1 MPIVQLHRRRISS
14 MIAIVVALAAFIAS
28 TPGRALAGPS
38 EGDFFSAANSVR
50 ASAGLPAYTYA
61 GDLAAAA
68 RAQAT
73 RMAASGTLA
82 HNPDLGGSVSNWQG
96 LAENV
101 GVGPDWQSIQRAL
114 MESPEHRGAI
124 LDPGYTQMGVGTA
137 VDRDGTLWV
146 AEVFRLPA
154 GSAAPAP
161 QPPASSG
168 STAPTSTGG
177 SPPVEATSSSSPTA
191 SPSIA
196 APAPSP
202 TEILRDKIK
211 SARDEVASR
220 AKGGAAGDPLVAA
233 IDYST
238 VMDTVA

>member
-1 MPIVQLHRRRISS
+1 MPIVQLHCRRIFS
-14 MIAIVVALAAFIAS
+14 MIAIVVALAAFIAA
-28 TPGRALAGPS
+28 TPARALAGPS
-38 EGDFFSAANSVR
+38 EGDFFSAANSAR
-50 ASAGLPAYTYA
+50 ASAGLAAYSYA

-114 MESPEHRGAI
+114 MESPEHRAAI

-146 AEVFRLPA
+146 SEVFRLPA
-154 GSAAPAP
+154 GSSAPAP

-168 STAPTSTGG
+168 SASPTSTGS
-177 SPPVEATSSSSPTA
+177 SPPVEAGSSPTA

-202 TEILRDKIK
+202 TEILREKIK
-211 SARDEVASR
+211 SARHEVAGS
-220 AKGGAAGDPLVAA
+220 AKGGVAGDPLVAA